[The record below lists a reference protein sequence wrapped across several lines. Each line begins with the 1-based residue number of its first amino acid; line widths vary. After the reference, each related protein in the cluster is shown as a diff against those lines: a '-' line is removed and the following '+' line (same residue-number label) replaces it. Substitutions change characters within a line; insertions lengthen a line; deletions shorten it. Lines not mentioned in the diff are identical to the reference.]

1 MSASPAPPGAA
12 APDPRAL
19 VALAAEAAERAVELL
34 VEGLR
39 RPRVAVE
46 TKSTHTDMVSEMDR
60 ASERLIVSTLLAAR
74 PDDGVVGE
82 EGSERAGTSGL
93 RWVIDPLDG
102 TTNYVQG
109 LPIWCVSVACRERGR
124 LVAAAILEPLAGNL
138 YAGAA
143 GMGVTWNGRAAR
155 VTDNRETGDAFL
167 ATGFPFRAH
176 AALEPFLRV
185 FQDVFLE
192 VRAIR
197 RCGAAALDLAHVA
210 VGIYDGFFELRLSPW
225 DVAAGTLLIEE
236 AGGRVTDFDGGR
248 DFLRSG
254 NIVAATETLHP
265 RLLELVRGHLSEDQV
280 ARLVPIAPPP
290 VDPLL

>member
-1 MSASPAPPGAA
+1 MPYSELLDTAIAA
-12 APDPRAL
+12 ARAGGVVLLHHWQPGGGRGLEIERKARNDLVSQADREAELAILEVVRERHPDHRVL
-19 VALAAEAAERAVELL
+19 GE
-34 VEGLR
+34 EG
-39 RPRVAVE
+39 
-46 TKSTHTDMVSEMDR
+46 
-60 ASERLIVSTLLAAR
+60 
-74 PDDGVVGE
+74 GVVGG
-82 EGSERAGTSGL
+82 EGDHEWL
-93 RWVIDPLDG
+93 IDPLDG

-185 FQDVFLE
+185 FRDVFLE